1 MGPGM
6 PSWQPAAYGIPV
18 GTVCHWISQVGVV
31 TTGVGGRGRQ
41 HFYQRNL
48 HHNLWFQNS
57 LFGIACNN
65 YSSYGLHLN
74 YVKLQLCVTINMIN
88 IGIHDLQV
96 YSPFGT
102 LQPKDRQL
110 TPGWSHSTLK
120 KGWCHQM
127 GLELKTSQNE
137 IVYIPLSWIDMTHGT
152 YTYIIWFI
160 YIYIYYIRSGCRQ
173 NSQKHSQNW
182 FNRKIVQVL
191 DSLDNWWEQH
201 IISWCFRQH
210 SLKKIIEN
218 CWTTSLPQF

>member
-120 KGWCHQM
+120 KGMMSPDGAGIENFPKWDCLYTIILNWYDPWHVH
-127 GLELKTSQNE
+127 
-137 IVYIPLSWIDMTHGT
+137 VYNLIH
-152 YTYIIWFI
+152 I
-160 YIYIYYIRSGCRQ
+160 YIYIY
-173 NSQKHSQNW
+173 
-182 FNRKIVQVL
+182 
-191 DSLDNWWEQH
+191 
-201 IISWCFRQH
+201 IISEVVVVRILKNTPRTDLTERLFRY
-210 SLKKIIEN
+210 SIRLTIDGN
-218 CWTTSLPQF
+218 STSFPDVSVNIL